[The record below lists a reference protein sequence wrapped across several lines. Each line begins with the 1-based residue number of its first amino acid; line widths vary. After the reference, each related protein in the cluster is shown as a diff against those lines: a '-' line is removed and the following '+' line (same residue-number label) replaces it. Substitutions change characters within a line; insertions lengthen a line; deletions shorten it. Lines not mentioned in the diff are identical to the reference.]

1 MKVFIQS
8 IVAQLLLN
16 PYIFWRG
23 YQAIPAKKS
32 WRIPYTLFFI
42 LELAIYF
49 FGFFFRKELPDHIMT
64 TIQYIC
70 NTWYIASVYIT
81 LSLLTLE
88 VLRLSDRFFH
98 WFPQWLTQ
106 HWKQAKLTLFF
117 VIIAGVS
124 CLMVKAYLKIGRA
137 HV

>member
-49 FGFFFRKELPDHIMT
+49 FGFFFRKELPDPIYLQHLVYCFCLYHAFIADAGSAQ
-64 TIQYIC
+64 TIRPFLPLVSPMAD
-70 NTWYIASVYIT
+70 T
-81 LSLLTLE
+81 TLE
-88 VLRLSDRFFH
+88 TD
-98 WFPQWLTQ
+98 
-106 HWKQAKLTLFF
+106 
-117 VIIAGVS
+117 
-124 CLMVKAYLKIGRA
+124 
-137 HV
+137 